1 MRARRQAGEVEKER
15 RSSSPALLLLLLLLL
30 RLLTLVAALRFAE
43 KRPVVFAAVC
53 SIGDRAEREVRVR
66 IRLMD
71 LIVDAIVV
79 VVFGRDGEG
88 EGWCTE
94 FSGV

>member
-1 MRARRQAGEVEKER
+1 MF
-15 RSSSPALLLLLLLLL
+15 
-30 RLLTLVAALRFAE
+30 VAALRFAE

-71 LIVDAIVV
+71 FIVDAIVGV
-79 VVFGRDGEG
+79 VCPGWGGGLVHGFSCLEVGVVFGVRGGGLDGRDSSVRRIG
-88 EGWCTE
+88 
-94 FSGV
+94 FLDGV